1 MEVKVSV
8 HCVLYKLPSKYEVAL
23 FWALLFCVAGGVGG
37 SGITG
42 GLGNSGSFGGL
53 IFVLIVFV
61 FTAVV
66 FVCILFVLLFAFIVY
81 KFNGANTFI
90 KGFMNSYII
99 WLVIAWYDAL
109 IIDCIFF
116 CHSKKVRV
124 PGTEN
129 MKEYEDYW
137 FHIKGS
143 IRGSII
149 GIPACALVGLLV
161 IIL

>member
-1 MEVKVSV
+1 MTLLIE
-8 HCVLYKLPSKYEVAL
+8 CVIGTILFTAIVIPVAL
-23 FWALLFCVAGGVGG
+23 KNPLFIIGDYPPA
-37 SGITG
+37 
-42 GLGNSGSFGGL
+42 
-53 IFVLIVFV
+53 IVKKCIELKIIPERK
-61 FTAVV
+61 TRLTKKEIMKKIIA
-66 FVCILFVLLFAFIVY
+66 CILFVLLFAFIVY

-109 IIDCIFF
+109 IIDCNFF

>member
-1 MEVKVSV
+1 MCNWNNIIYCYCDTCCIKKSV
-8 HCVLYKLPSKYEVAL
+8 IYYWRLSASNSKKCIEL
-23 FWALLFCVAGGVGG
+23 KIIPERKTRLTKKE
-37 SGITG
+37 IMKK
-42 GLGNSGSFGGL
+42 
-53 IFVLIVFV
+53 II
-61 FTAVV
+61 
-66 FVCILFVLLFAFIVY
+66 VCILFVLLFAFIVY